1 MMNPT
6 YRFTPPAD
14 AATWPRF
21 FHKLLDESFWAV
33 VKRSGGPGHPDLVG
47 RFGTYH
53 DQELTRLLGEQY
65 QGRVVRDH
73 KKEMFLEWDEE
84 KYYAW
89 FLLKW
94 SER

>member
-1 MMNPT
+1 MMTQT
-6 YRFTPPAD
+6 YRFRVPGN
-14 AATWPRF
+14 AAIWPRF

-33 VKRSGGPGHPDLVG
+33 VERFGGPTAQGDYG
-47 RFGTYH
+47 RFSAYQ
-53 DQELTRLLGEQY
+53 DQELTRLLGERY

-73 KKEMFLEWDEE
+73 QKEMFLEWAEE